1 MGGAIFTFI
10 TQIRKPRLNL
20 SWVTWPRGLLSLAFS
35 FEKLMKCPCLFTTE
49 GEEKEFF
56 RALMPAAPAQ
66 PGWAASRSSRF
77 QKGNDSLVFPLGK
90 PFLIQSKLFMFL
102 FFFKAMG
109 SQACQTQLSFLL
121 QILFHTLFTI
131 LGFPCGQLVK
141 NLPAMQETW
150 V

>member
-90 PFLIQSKLFMFL
+90 PFLIQSKLFLFL
-102 FFFKAMG
+102 FFFLKQWA
-109 SQACQTQLSFLL
+109 LR
-121 QILFHTLFTI
+121 
-131 LGFPCGQLVK
+131 LVK
-141 NLPAMQETW
+141 LNSHFYYKYFFTPCLQSWASIVVSW
-150 V
+150 